1 MVLAIVAWNYWAPL
15 IVAISTDTLAPERI
29 GERVREISAPSVALL
44 DDQIAT
50 QDAKRR
56 LRAYIANGDPA
67 DIEPL
72 LNTYA
77 ALSEFEQQSP
87 RKIRIAKYANSQ
99 ARHYFF
105 ASYLAFAVLLV
116 LHRSLDRQS
125 DSTLTA
131 HSFAISFGVL
141 FFIFLNWSNWWRN
154 TPWGQSDRTLF
165 SYAHFDISPLGFAMQ
180 ELQILGMMILCGYVA
195 ALLIDYAPA
204 IPCPDSSG
212 PVELSKFTKREFE
225 IWQIRSVLLA
235 IAFLPWT
242 IFYWRI
248 VTSVG
253 ETRYFPSA
261 ISMHVIWAILWLL
274 ASAPAWRA
282 FHAWQEFSV
291 TSSAEKSADDM
302 KKIQML
308 EPVSRSIFVGSAVAS
323 TISFAY
329 PIFQSLF

>member
-1 MVLAIVAWNYWAPL
+1 M
-15 IVAISTDTLAPERI
+15 
-29 GERVREISAPSVALL
+29 
-44 DDQIAT
+44 
-50 QDAKRR
+50 RR
-56 LRAYIANGDPA
+56 LRADIANGDPA

-99 ARHYFF
+99 ARHYFLP
-105 ASYLAFAVLLV
+105 AIL
-116 LHRSLDRQS
+116 RSQCYWFSIVHLTGS
-125 DSTLTA
+125 LTPAPTA
-131 HSFAISFGVL
+131 HSSAISFGVL
-141 FFIFLNWSNWWRN
+141 FFILLNWSNWWRN

-195 ALLIDYAPA
+195 ALLIDYARLFRAP
-204 IPCPDSSG
+204 IHLVQSSCRSSRNESLKSG
-212 PVELSKFTKREFE
+212 RFVRPYWPLHFFRGRSSIGVSLLPLAKRV
-225 IWQIRSVLLA
+225 ISH
-235 IAFLPWT
+235 P
-242 IFYWRI
+242 
-248 VTSVG
+248 
-253 ETRYFPSA
+253 A

-291 TSSAEKSADDM
+291 TSSGEKSADDM